1 MSILRICSSVA
12 FILVFRTIHFSSF
25 SDYRLSAITIL
36 VSKSRFRNQKCPSFV
51 ISHVNMTRL
60 LRQHVLSATAYPPGL
75 VSNTRLSI
83 HDQCLYITLY
93 SVAPIYPSIN
103 PSSACI
109 ILLSPVSGAY
119 ASTGTRLRK
128 HAFSRISDYARVS
141 IKQPPSRTFHMAF
154 VFCRPSAVSEHR
166 RKVRPLSSSGRW
178 RDCSRRPPTPPGVRF
193 RTTAVHVAL
202 WNSRC

>member
-12 FILVFRTIHFSSF
+12 VILVFRTIHFSSF
-25 SDYRLSAITIL
+25 SDYSLSAITTP

-60 LRQHVLSATAYPPGL
+60 SRRHFLSATAYPPGL

-103 PSSACI
+103 PSFACI
-109 ILLSPVSGAY
+109 LLLSPVSGAY
-119 ASTGTRLRK
+119 AAAGTPLRK
-128 HAFSRISDYARVS
+128 HASSRISDCARVS
-141 IKQPPSRTFHMAF
+141 IKQPPPRTFHMAF
-154 VFCRPSAVSEHR
+154 VFWQSITVSEYR
-166 RKVRPLSSSGRW
+166 RKVRPLSS
-178 RDCSRRPPTPPGVRF
+178 T
-193 RTTAVHVAL
+193 
-202 WNSRC
+202 